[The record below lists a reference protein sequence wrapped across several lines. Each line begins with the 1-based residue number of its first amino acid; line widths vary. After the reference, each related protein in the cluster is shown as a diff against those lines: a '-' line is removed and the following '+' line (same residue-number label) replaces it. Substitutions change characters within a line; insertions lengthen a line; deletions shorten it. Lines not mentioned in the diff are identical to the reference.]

1 MCVAPLVNQILVK
14 IYVYSFEIIIYY
26 TEYAYLFQS
35 VFFPCLIKIK
45 MFPGE
50 I

>member
-26 TEYAYLFQS
+26 TEYVCLFQS